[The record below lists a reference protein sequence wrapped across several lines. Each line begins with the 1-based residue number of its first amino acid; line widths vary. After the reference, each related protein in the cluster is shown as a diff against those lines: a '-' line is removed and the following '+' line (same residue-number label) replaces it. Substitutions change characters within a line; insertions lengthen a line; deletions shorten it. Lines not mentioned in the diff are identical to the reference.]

1 MTKTPY
7 DIIQTLMLT
16 EKSAI
21 LKERNQYAFKVG
33 KKFSKLEIAGA
44 VEKLY
49 EVKVSSVNV
58 INYKGKRKRAGRSPM
73 MGRRPDWKKAV
84 VTLAEGSIELA

>member
-33 KKFSKLEIAGA
+33 KKFSKLEIADA

-84 VTLAEGSIELA
+84 VTLEEGSIELA